1 MPALCYSEEGGAPHT
16 MTMPSKDPDAPRVGR
31 SADRSVVRN
40 DPRPRRRTAGPA
52 GPLKRPIARTAKSL
66 GKALPRTAA
75 AVKAGGAGLPP
86 LDGGLLS
93 NMVIDHA
100 LEMADRIQAQAVFV
114 SADLLP
120 EARVLDAS
128 KRCFDIYAVTH
139 GTERMVLPDEAA
151 CKVLKVPNIP
161 VGRVGKIKVAMVM
174 AASRGL
180 LKIGDRVVCVSGLPE
195 AGVLDTILVLQVGTE
210 TEVMT
215 TSDIGGFAKRV
226 KAGVFDT
233 VLELALELANEGREG
248 KPVGTIFVIGDVKA
262 LKEHVRQLVLNP
274 FKGYGERE
282 RQVLDPSVRATIK
295 EFSTIDGAFIID
307 TRGVVHSA
315 GTYLDARVTPA
326 ELPPGLGARHLAA
339 ASITAAVA
347 NAIAIVVS
355 ESTGE
360 VRVFRHGVSLTDIE
374 PGARQSVSGEG
385 DQQSG

>member
-1 MPALCYSEEGGAPHT
+1 MSTPSRDANPPREKSGAKEAGRSRRRAATLPVRGNRVAGAKAALKAAVAGAPG
-16 MTMPSKDPDAPRVGR
+16 V
-31 SADRSVVRN
+31 N
-40 DPRPRRRTAGPA
+40 
-52 GPLKRPIARTAKSL
+52 
-66 GKALPRTAA
+66 
-75 AVKAGGAGLPP
+75 GGS
-86 LDGGLLS
+86 LS

-100 LEMADRIQAQAVFV
+100 LEMAECVRAQAVFI

-120 EARVLDAS
+120 PSRVLDAS
-128 KRCFDIYAVTH
+128 KRGFDIYAVAT
-139 GTERMVLPDEAA
+139 GAERIVLPDEAA

-161 VGRVGKIKVAMVM
+161 MGRVGKIKVAMVM

-180 LKIGDRVVCVSGLPE
+180 LVPGDRVVCVSGLPE

-215 TSDIGGFAKRV
+215 TSEIGGFARRV

-248 KPVGTIFVIGDVKA
+248 KPVGTIFVIGDTKA
-262 LKEHVRQLVLNP
+262 LKERVRQLVLNP
-274 FKGYGERE
+274 FKGYTERE
-282 RQVLDPSVRATIK
+282 RQILDPSVRSTIK
-295 EFSTIDGAFIID
+295 EFSTIDGAFVID
-307 TRGVVHSA
+307 TKGIVHSA
-315 GTYLDARVTPA
+315 GTYLDARITPA

-339 ASITAAVA
+339 ASITAAVP

-360 VRVFRHGVSLTDIE
+360 VRVFRHGMALTDIE
-374 PGARQSVSGEG
+374 PGTRQVAAAEG